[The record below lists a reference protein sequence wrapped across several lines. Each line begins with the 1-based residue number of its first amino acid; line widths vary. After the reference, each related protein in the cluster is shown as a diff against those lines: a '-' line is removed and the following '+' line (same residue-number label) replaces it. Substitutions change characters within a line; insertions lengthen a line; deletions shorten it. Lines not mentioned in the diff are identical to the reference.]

1 MCKVLGGLQA
11 HLAGVVTYPLF
22 SSNVGVATIRCAA
35 GAMRDEAFV
44 EKANG
49 FGGKVQRTF
58 SGMPQSH
65 ACTE

>member
-1 MCKVLGGLQA
+1 MLL
-11 HLAGVVTYPLF
+11 LLF
-22 SSNVGVATIRCAA
+22 VGCAAA

-58 SGMPQSH
+58 SGERATGTSAQCISTSCQLH
-65 ACTE
+65 QH